1 MHGALGVRLPAN
13 CQVPTSKKCGS
24 VELGF
29 FDLGRWR
36 LGVFLLLITLHAST
50 GFAHHSFAAEYAG
63 KKPTTL
69 SGTVTKVEWTNPHV
83 HFFLNVKDQTG
94 ATTQWEFTMG
104 AVNGLFR
111 RGWSKEM
118 LKPGDAVTVDGYLA
132 RDGSRLVAGP
142 ERRTAM
148 EGGCPIIADGEC
160 IGGIGIA
167 DGDWATDARIAQQAV
182 EAIGASHGG

>member
-1 MHGALGVRLPAN
+1 MLRIRSTSNSQSPTPKEVVLAVGNWKLGV
-13 CQVPTSKKCGS
+13 C
-24 VELGF
+24 
-29 FDLGRWR
+29 
-36 LGVFLLLITLHAST
+36 LLLVLLHASAAA
-50 GFAHHSFAAEYAG
+50 AHHTFAAEYDG
-63 KKPTTL
+63 KKSMTL

-83 HFFLNVKDQTG
+83 HFFLDVKDSTG

-111 RGWSKEM
+111 RGWKTSMMKAGE
-118 LKPGDAVTVDGYLA
+118 A
-132 RDGSRLVAGP
+132 AGP
-142 ERRTAM
+142 ERWTAM

-167 DGDWATDARIAQQAV
+167 DGEWATDARIAQRAV